1 MISSKIQLDQR
12 AFNQLEAALQRM
24 PLEYRAP
31 FLLQAQKSSLKPVVK
46 AAKAQSRNMTQSP
59 TASSSIRWEKGRYV
73 KKTGGAYSVIQHR
86 DKLYNR
92 TRKLGK
98 YVLPHKSNYAK
109 IERFIING
117 TASGVRTVGVRK
129 RKDKSGS
136 VYMQKV
142 SNPKQ
147 GFVVAMGAGKWGRVK
162 KIRYPGS
169 KHNDY
174 FDVAF
179 TEQMA
184 NAERKFAVEVFDQ
197 LDQFKRKNGLI

>member
-1 MISSKIQLDQR
+1 MISSKIELDQR

-59 TASSSIRWEKGRYV
+59 TLAQSIRWEKGRYV

-129 RKDKSGS
+129 RKDRAGA

-142 SNPKQ
+142 SNPKK

-169 KHNDY
+169 QHNDY

-184 NAERKFAVEVFDQ
+184 NSERKFAVEVFDQ
-197 LDQFKRKNGLI
+197 LDKFKRKNGLI